1 MVCSNRCSL
10 RLQERNAVRWFSEKC
25 EILTPVVFI
34 TQGLSNSGTSFIL
47 FYIKWLASGAMMN
60 HSLMIRSGHLVSCF
74 NLKDRTAYHIHNCC
88 FFDKVS
94 SLPIYLLS
102 ILVSAHLTFRKYLC
116 CLLLTPGRLQQPLC
130 CIYLLLW
137 ICDVCSNKCIHLK

>member
-88 FFDKVS
+88 FFDSFQS
-94 SLPIYLLS
+94 SNLFTFNFGFSSFNLQKIFVLSTAYTRKTPAATLL
-102 ILVSAHLTFRKYLC
+102 HLSLAVDLW
-116 CLLLTPGRLQQPLC
+116 CLQ
-130 CIYLLLW
+130 
-137 ICDVCSNKCIHLK
+137 